1 MQVSSRSGSALPA
14 LSRENPLHRDP
25 SHEDPAHP
33 DPTERGREEGPS
45 GLARSTSTRTF
56 GFLLMAVLL
65 LAVTAASV
73 AVGARDIAFATIWE
87 SLVAY
92 DSDLAEHL
100 MIREMRIPRTV
111 VGLVIGPA
119 LGLCGALIQAFT
131 RNPLADPGILG
142 VNAGATFAVTLAVGF
157 LGLASPLGYIWFALA
172 GAGAVT
178 VLVYLLGSIG
188 GGRST
193 PAKLVLAGVAISA
206 VLGGLT
212 SAVIL
217 ADREAFDDLRFWG
230 VGSIG
235 GRQLDVVLSFA
246 PFIAVGVLIALAVA
260 RPLNALALGDE
271 LGAALG
277 VRIGIVRVGVIVA
290 VTLLA
295 GTATA
300 LAGPI
305 GFLGLM
311 VPHVVRW
318 IVGPDQRW
326 IMAYTLLVS
335 PALLLIADIVGRIIM
350 PSGELRVGLVT
361 AVVGAPVLILLARR
375 RTVSG
380 L

>member
-1 MQVSSRSGSALPA
+1 MSTAPTTPPPAADRQV
-14 LSRENPLHRDP
+14 
-25 SHEDPAHP
+25 
-33 DPTERGREEGPS
+33 PTAPEVRGQDDGPS
-45 GLARSTSTRTF
+45 GLARSNAVRAA
-56 GFLLMAVLL
+56 GFLAAAALL
-65 LAVTAASV
+65 LAITVASI
-73 AVGARDIAFATIWE
+73 AVGARDITPGMIWGA
-87 SLVAY
+87 LFAY
-92 DSDLAEHL
+92 DPEVDEHL
-100 MIREMRIPRTV
+100 MIRELRVPRTV
-111 VGLVIGPA
+111 VGLVVGPA

-157 LGLASPLGYIWFALA
+157 LGLTTPLGYIWFALA
-172 GAGAVT
+172 GAGGVT

-235 GRQLDVVLSFA
+235 GRQLDVVLAFA
-246 PFIAVGVLIALAVA
+246 PFIVVGVLIALAVS

-271 LGAALG
+271 LGASLG
-277 VRIGIVRVGVIVA
+277 VRIGIVRVVVIIA

-311 VPHVVRW
+311 VPHTVRW
-318 IVGPDQRW
+318 FVGPDQRW

-335 PALLLIADIVGRIIM
+335 PALLLVADVVGRVIM

>member
-1 MQVSSRSGSALPA
+1 
-14 LSRENPLHRDP
+14 
-25 SHEDPAHP
+25 
-33 DPTERGREEGPS
+33 

-277 VRIGIVRVGVIVA
+277 VRIGIVRLGVIVA

-326 IMAYTLLVS
+326 FMAYTLLVS

>member
-1 MQVSSRSGSALPA
+1 
-14 LSRENPLHRDP
+14 
-25 SHEDPAHP
+25 
-33 DPTERGREEGPS
+33 
-45 GLARSTSTRTF
+45 
-56 GFLLMAVLL
+56 MAVLL

-277 VRIGIVRVGVIVA
+277 VRIGIVRLGVIVA